1 MKQGNKLQHS
11 SYHVQQPCLSRQ
23 YPCHLSDS
31 KSHSRIQNKEMPSK
45 GAKSAKSWEPIEMT
59 AFGMTAEDAD
69 LHLALCPWP
78 MWIYTS
84 GICLEQGTLL
94 SCLVQR
100 TIICCCCYAFWEIT
114 FVSNR
119 FLFFW
124 VIYWGLPNSREV
136 ILYFAFKDSSSQNTS
151 KAIIFSKY
159 MKKNAWI
166 FLRLKVHL
174 WI

>member
-1 MKQGNKLQHS
+1 
-11 SYHVQQPCLSRQ
+11 
-23 YPCHLSDS
+23 
-31 KSHSRIQNKEMPSK
+31 MPSK

-100 TIICCCCYAFWEIT
+100 TIICCYAFWEIT

-124 VIYWGLPNSREV
+124 VIYWAFLTPEKSFFILLLKILAHKIHQRL
-136 ILYFAFKDSSSQNTS
+136 LYFQNIWKRILEFFFNS
-151 KAIIFSKY
+151 KFISEYNMGGFLNKLWLKTTMFISLMSKPISESVFIFVNY
-159 MKKNAWI
+159 
-166 FLRLKVHL
+166 
-174 WI
+174 